1 MKVLKRLLHPFKGSK
16 ALGGSGTD
24 ETAILSIIVS
34 VIVATVILS
43 LAVMLVS
50 TLNTGRDD
58 VAKAN
63 AGAIQ
68 QENESIMHN

>member
-1 MKVLKRLLHPFKGSK
+1 MKVLKRLLHPFKCSK